1 MFIVKYRKI
10 FFIISLLLVV
20 GSIFTVLYYGFN
32 FGIDFKGGSI
42 LQVKYLEQR
51 PDIEVVRNKVSSV
64 GFDNDFLSW
73 NFIKFHSMVYYIN
86 NK

>member
-64 GFDNDFLSW
+64 GAGFCT
-73 NFIKFHSMVYYIN
+73 HRR
-86 NK
+86 